1 VAKKL
6 VLVVVDGMTPAAFE
20 RAIAGGRA
28 PAMAFLAAE
37 GEYRQATSVFPSLT
51 PVCLTSIATG
61 RARRPPHP
69 SLVWWNREER
79 RIVEYGSSLSA
90 LRAAGLSQSL
100 VDTIFNMN
108 ARHLS
113 RDAVTVYEALE
124 DAGLVA
130 AAVNITCYRGRHRYL
145 PTVPGLNRAAFGPR
159 RFFFYGLFESDRT
172 GAPFAVRSRRAG
184 SVDAYAAAVG
194 RWLVTRD
201 GFDFLAFYLSGYDF
215 ASHAGG
221 PDGAEADLA
230 LEQADAAIGAL
241 LDAAGGPDEFLERYA
256 VVLLSDHGQTR
267 VERASRL
274 EEPLA
279 DVADEIVVAASNRA
293 GQVYLRPNARVDAGD
308 LAQRLDGFAA
318 VDVTLRREG
327 DRVVARK
334 DGEDAPVEKLDYPAT
349 ALARRSRTQRGRIAG
364 ITAEGWELADLGGR
378 HHAGGRR
385 LARRG
390 RLARPARDR
399 RPRGGAAADHGRRS
413 CRARALRRCVAG
425 RDGGARRCSLTSGPG
440 WSTSSSTGAGSPTS
454 ACSQRWDA
462 CRELFVPPACARPPT
477 RCRAPDRGR
486 ADDLPAVHGRAHL

>member
-1 VAKKL
+1 MAKKL

-20 RAIAGGRA
+20 RAIAEGRA
-28 PAMAFLAAE
+28 PAMALLAAE

-61 RARRPPHP
+61 AGPGVHHIP

-90 LRAAGLSQSL
+90 LRAAGFSQSL

-113 RDAVTVYEALE
+113 RDAVTIYEALE

-230 LEQADAAIGAL
+230 LEQADVHERNVLFLGP
-241 LDAAGGPDEFLERYA
+241 AGNRLCLGR
-256 VVLLSDHGQTR
+256 VVDDDGIWR
-267 VERASRL
+267 ERAQQ
-274 EEPLA
+274 A
-279 DVADEIVVAASNRA
+279 DRIATTGGEAVH
-293 GQVYLRPNARVDAGD
+293 LGD
-308 LAQRLDGFAA
+308 LVQ
-318 VDVTLRREG
+318 
-327 DRVVARK
+327 
-334 DGEDAPVEKLDYPAT
+334 
-349 ALARRSRTQRGRIAG
+349 
-364 ITAEGWELADLGGR
+364 
-378 HHAGGRR
+378 GRR
-385 LARRG
+385 D
-390 RLARPARDR
+390 RL
-399 RPRGGAAADHGRRS
+399 
-413 CRARALRRCVAG
+413 VE
-425 RDGGARRCSLTSGPG
+425 
-440 WSTSSSTGAGSPTS
+440 
-454 ACSQRWDA
+454 QRH
-462 CRELFVPPACARPPT
+462 
-477 RCRAPDRGR
+477 
-486 ADDLPAVHGRAHL
+486 AVEHRY

>member
-1 VAKKL
+1 MTPKL

-20 RAIAGGRA
+20 RAVESGRA
-28 PAMAFLAAE
+28 PALAFLAE
-37 GEYRQATSVFPSLT
+37 RGDYRLATSVFPSLT

-61 RARRPPHP
+61 AGPGVHHIP
-69 SLVWWNREER
+69 SLVWWNRPER
-79 RIVEYGSSLSA
+79 RIVEYGSSFAA

-100 VDTIFNMN
+100 LDPIFNMN
-108 ARHLS
+108 AHHLAPG
-113 RDAVTVYEALE
+113 AVTIYEALE
-124 DAGLVA
+124 DAGFVA
-130 AAVNITCYRGRHRYL
+130 AAVNITCYRGRHRHLTTL
-145 PTVPGLNRAAFGPR
+145 PGVRRAAYGPS

-194 RWLVTRD
+194 RWLITRD

-230 LEQADAAIGAL
+230 LEQADAAIGTL

-279 DVADEIVVAASNRA
+279 DVANEIIVAASNRA
-293 GQVYLRPNARVDAGD
+293 GQVYLRPDARVDAGE
-308 LAQRLDGFAA
+308 LARRLDGFAA

-334 DGEDAPVEKLDYPAT
+334 DGEDAPVEKLDHPDAAWRARS
-349 ALARRSRTQRGRIAG
+349 ALADPNAG
-364 ITAEGWELADLGGR
+364 ELLVSAAEGWELADLGGR
-378 HHAGGRR
+378 HHAGG
-385 LARRG
+385 G
-390 RLARPARDR
+390 S
-399 RPRGGAAADHGRRS
+399 HGS
-413 CRARALRRCVAG
+413 LVAG
-425 RDGGARRCSLTSGPG
+425 DSLVPLVTVGLAAEPRRITDV
-440 WSTSSSTGAGSPTS
+440 A
-454 ACSQRWDA
+454 
-462 CRELFVPPACARPPT
+462 
-477 RCRAPDRGR
+477 
-486 ADDLPAVHGRAHL
+486 PAVLEHFGVAVPEAMEAPAGVR

>member
-1 VAKKL
+1 MAKKL

-20 RAIAGGRA
+20 RAIARGRA
-28 PAMAFLAAE
+28 PAMSFLAGE

-61 RARRPPHP
+61 AGPSVHHIP
-69 SLVWWNREER
+69 SLVWWNRQER

-90 LRAAGLSQSL
+90 LRAAGFSQSL

-108 ARHLS
+108 GQHLS
-113 RDAVTVYEALE
+113 PDAVTVYEALE

-145 PTVPGLNRAAFGPR
+145 PTVPGLNRAAFGPD

-241 LDAAGGPDEFLERYA
+241 LEAAGGPDEFLERYT
-256 VVLLSDHGQTR
+256 VVLLSDHGQTQ
-267 VERASRL
+267 VERAARL
-274 EEPLA
+274 EEPLL
-279 DVADEIVVAASNRA
+279 DFADEIVVAASNRA
-293 GQVYLRPNARVDAGD
+293 GQVYLLPNARVEAAE
-308 LAQRLDGFAA
+308 LARRLDGFAA

-327 DRVVARK
+327 DQVLARRA
-334 DGEDAPVEKLDYPAT
+334 GEDSPVEKLDHPDVAWRARS
-349 ALARRSRTQRGRIAG
+349 ALADPNAG
-364 ITAEGWELADLGGR
+364 ELLVSASEGWELADLGGR
-378 HHAGGRR
+378 HHVGG
-385 LARRG
+385 G
-390 RLARPARDR
+390 S
-399 RPRGGAAADHGRRS
+399 HGS
-413 CRARALRRCVAG
+413 LVAG
-425 RDGGARRCSLTSGPG
+425 DSLVPLVTVGLGAKPRRITDV
-440 WSTSSSTGAGSPTS
+440 A
-454 ACSQRWDA
+454 
-462 CRELFVPPACARPPT
+462 
-477 RCRAPDRGR
+477 
-486 ADDLPAVHGRAHL
+486 PAVLEHFGVAVPDAMEAPAGVR